1 MYWYEEQMSES
12 PFMYHEP
19 KTLDVYIISSDDY
32 LYSYSINSKN
42 DYSAKLVNESK
53 VKNYKKAENY
63 TDIGEYEITFD
74 DDTKE
79 IIYGEITY

>member
-1 MYWYEEQMSES
+1 
-12 PFMYHEP
+12 MYHEP
-19 KTLDVYIISSDDY
+19 KTLDVYIISSDD
-32 LYSYSINSKN
+32 YSINSKN

-53 VKNYKKAENY
+53 VKNYKKTENY

-74 DDTKE
+74 YDTKE